1 MILTGGCMSIV
12 TISRQIGSYG
22 DEIAEK
28 VAEKLQYLL
37 VEKSKLH
44 EMAKDLKGD
53 YSKEMEVLS
62 KESKPGFFDVFFNHR
77 SGYYQLMS
85 AMIYDFASRDNIVVK
100 GRGGQFLLRNKPY
113 VINVRIKAPLEL
125 RVERVAKSQNLD
137 KDIVVSMVK
146 KSDHSCEEFNR
157 YLYKENVAD
166 DSWYD
171 VIFDTAK
178 ISQKTIVDFIV
189 NKINQI
195 EKETPMDE
203 DSKHKYRQLALEK
216 RIEIV
221 LMKEMTDSNYL
232 KIKAKPDG
240 HVIISG
246 YLSTDAENVA
256 AEKLIKE
263 IRGVNSIDNKIVV
276 SQYPVKLWH

>member
-1 MILTGGCMSIV
+1 MAIV
-12 TISRQIGSYG
+12 TISRQFGSYG

-37 VEKSKLH
+37 VEKNKLH

-62 KESKPGFFDVFFNHR
+62 KESKPGFFDIFFHQR

-100 GRGGQFLLRNKPY
+100 GRGGQFLLRDQPY
-113 VINVRIKAPLEL
+113 VINVRIKAPLDL
-125 RVERVAKSQNLD
+125 RVERVAENQHLD
-137 KDIVVSMVK
+137 KEIVDSMVK
-146 KSDHSCEEFNR
+146 KSDHSCEEFNK
-157 YLYKENVAD
+157 YLYNENVAD

-189 NKINQI
+189 NEVERI
-195 EKETPMDE
+195 EKETPMGD
-203 DSKHKYRQLALEK
+203 DSKNKYMQLALEK

-221 LMKEMTDSNYL
+221 LMKEMTDSNY
-232 KIKAKPDG
+232 IKVVAEPDG
-240 HVIISG
+240 HVVISG
-246 YLSTDAENVA
+246 YLSTDAENVV

-263 IRGVNSIDNKIVV
+263 IRGVNSIENKIVV